1 MNTETHF
8 ITPNEDTEINLV
20 IPVPDIGNGEESLIV
35 GINENS
41 INFEVLDDQDN
52 VIYNTTLSYGDFCNY
67 IEARDLYWAQDFP
80 PNPIMNLELDEAIQR
95 HPAGKKH
102 LQVIDGGG
110 NKGENK

>member
-1 MNTETHF
+1 MNIETHF
-8 ITPNEDTEINLV
+8 ITPNKETEINLV

-35 GINENS
+35 GIKENS
-41 INFEVLDDQDN
+41 IKFEVLDDQDN

-80 PNPIMNLELDEAIQR
+80 PTPMNLELDEAVLR

-102 LQVIDGGG
+102 LQIIDGGG
-110 NKGENK
+110 NKVESK

>member
-35 GINENS
+35 GIKENS
-41 INFEVLDDQDN
+41 IKFEVLDDQDN

-67 IEARDLYWAQDFP
+67 IEARDLYWTQQFAP
-80 PNPIMNLELDEAIQR
+80 TTINPDLDGAIRR

-110 NKGENK
+110 NKGESK

>member
-35 GINENS
+35 GIKENS
-41 INFEVLDDQDN
+41 IKFEVLDDQDN

-67 IEARDLYWAQDFP
+67 IEARDLYWTQQFAP
-80 PNPIMNLELDEAIQR
+80 TTINPDLDGAIRR
-95 HPAGKKH
+95 HPAGRKH

-110 NKGENK
+110 NKGESK

>member
-1 MNTETHF
+1 MNIETHF
-8 ITPNEDTEINLV
+8 ITPNKETEINLV

-35 GINENS
+35 GIKENS
-41 INFEVLDDQDN
+41 IKFEVLDDQDN

-80 PNPIMNLELDEAIQR
+80 PTPMNLELDEAVLR

-102 LQVIDGGG
+102 LQIIDGGG
-110 NKGENK
+110 NKVEGK